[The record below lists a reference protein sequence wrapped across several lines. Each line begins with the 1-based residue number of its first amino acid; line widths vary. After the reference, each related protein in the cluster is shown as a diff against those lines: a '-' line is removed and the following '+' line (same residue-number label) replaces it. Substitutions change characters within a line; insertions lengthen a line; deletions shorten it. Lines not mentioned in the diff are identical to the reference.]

1 MTSLQPEIF
10 TQFPPQRSCRRTTP
24 EMADHDLATLEQC
37 VAAFYSGSQEH
48 MAQADAALA
57 PAREHPRPWE
67 LLQAMAA
74 RGASTPAVL
83 YCTTL
88 VDSWVQRRWRWAS
101 AEEHA
106 ACKGTLAPLVVGA
119 AAAQL
124 GKEAEIRA
132 AKLEGVLVRLLR
144 HDWPEGWPDFVPSL
158 LGAALPPAAV
168 LRIFHHIGEDALRHG
183 GPRRAD
189 AVRAALAA
197 QFGPVLE
204 LCGHA
209 LGGSEPP
216 AAALAAGVLA
226 RFAPWLPEHAIL
238 QPALLAPLPSLLG
251 ASVTRSAAL
260 QLITSLAAMTP
271 PPLASQEAGAGAA
284 AAAAAAAAAQV
295 HFEAL
300 RSSVGM
306 LHVHIP
312 LERLAA
318 TGSVPGW
325 TEAQLSHAATALAP
339 LLHPGRHALC
349 RAPSGAAVLAQVR

>member
-1 MTSLQPEIF
+1 
-10 TQFPPQRSCRRTTP
+10 
-24 EMADHDLATLEQC
+24 MADSDLAALERC

-144 HDWPEGWPDFVPSL
+144 HDWPDGWPDFVPSL

-197 QFGPVLE
+197 QFGSVLE

-216 AAALAAGVLA
+216 SAALAAGVLA

-251 ASVTRSAAL
+251 TSLTRSAAL
-260 QLITSLAAMTP
+260 QLVATLAAMAP
-271 PPLASQEAGAGAA
+271 PPLLASQEAG
-284 AAAAAAAAAQV
+284 AAAAAAAAQV

-300 RSSVGM
+300 RSAVGM

-312 LERLAA
+312 LERLAGDGMLMA
-318 TGSVPGW
+318 SLIAPDGVPNC
-325 TEAQLSHAATALAP
+325 T
-339 LLHPGRHALC
+339 
-349 RAPSGAAVLAQVR
+349 